1 MIIALYADDLVLRGE
16 LEEDLLMMEGS
27 FVEVCKR
34 KGLKVNGD
42 KRKVRVLGGEEG
54 LECEIRVDGLR
65 LESELKYLVVCFR

>member
-1 MIIALYADDLVLRGE
+1 MSVHVNMIVCVCE